1 MEKMIII
8 CSFLLLLIYN
18 ELNCQNL
25 GGWIRIDS
33 LKESRRTEHAGV
45 ILSNGDIL
53 IAGTNSSPNP
63 SPSCEI
69 YDIKTGKW
77 NYTASMNVG
86 RIYHKLLKLHDGNVL
101 AIGGWNNN
109 TCEIYEIAGRKWE
122 LTDSLK
128 RKRFY
133 GVSADLL
140 DDGRVLVVAGRTDY
154 PATPT
159 ARALKDCEI
168 YDPTLKT
175 WKITD
180 SLNTARF
187 YHTMTKLAN
196 GKILVAGGTTLKDS
210 YLSSCEIFDP
220 TTNKWSLVSP
230 MNHVRANHSATL
242 LPDGRVI
249 VAGGRLNKVEIY
261 NPEDDSWEIVGETT
275 YIIGQNRAY
284 AIGNGKYLLMVGGQD
299 APGWELL
306 SLDDYRTV
314 EYRQF
319 EKIVFNQVFLKL
331 DEEKLVLIGGR
342 EIISNGLP
350 AYSGNGAC
358 YLFDLNVTGIKELIN
373 NKANNAK
380 CELTLYP
387 NPFNNFS
394 MLNVESK
401 AESNVSIKLYDVLGR
416 EILTVYDGNLNK
428 GNYSFVINP
437 RSLSSGIYFIQY
449 TSLYGNKTIK
459 LIYQK

>member
-1 MEKMIII
+1 MKKMIII

-33 LKESRRTEHAGV
+33 LKETRTEHAGI

-77 NYTASMNVG
+77 NYTASMNIG
-86 RIYHKLLKLHDGNVL
+86 RIYHKLIELNDHNII
-101 AIGGWNNN
+101 AIGGFNKK
-109 TCEIYEIAGRKWE
+109 TCEIYEVQAQKWS
-122 LTDSLK
+122 LTDSLDK
-128 RKRFY
+128 SRFY
-133 GVSADLL
+133 GWTASSLN
-140 DDGRVLVVAGRTDY
+140 DGRVLVVAGRTDY
-154 PATPT
+154 PATPI
-159 ARALKDCEI
+159 ARVLKDCEI
-168 YDPTLKT
+168 YDPTLKI
-175 WKITD
+175 WIITD

-187 YHTMTKLAN
+187 YHTMTKLVN
-196 GKILVAGGTTLKDS
+196 GKILVAGGTTLQDG
-210 YLSSCEIFDP
+210 YLSSCEIYDP
-220 TTNKWSLVSP
+220 TTNKWSSVSP

-242 LPDGRVI
+242 LPGGRVI

-275 YIIGQNRAY
+275 YIFGQNRAFT
-284 AIGNGKYLLMVGGQD
+284 IGNGKYLLMVGGQD
-299 APGWELL
+299 APGWELF
-306 SLDDYRTV
+306 SLTDYRTV

-342 EIISNGLP
+342 EIILNGLP

-358 YLFDLNVTGIKELIN
+358 YLFDLNVTGVKEFID
-373 NKANNAK
+373 NKVNK
-380 CELTLYP
+380 SKYELTLYP
-387 NPFNNFS
+387 NPFNNSS
-394 MLNVESK
+394 MLNVKSN
-401 AESNVSIKLYDVLGR
+401 AESHVSIKLFDLLGR
-416 EILTVYDGNLNK
+416 DILSIFDGFLTVGNH
-428 GNYSFVINP
+428 SFVINP
-437 RSLSSGIYFIQY
+437 QSLSSGIYFIQY

-459 LIYQK
+459 LVYQK